1 MMLGSMQGPYDVQ
14 NPTAGP
20 INAKYTQY
28 MANEYVFLTLV
39 ICEALAARPDSD
51 IYQRKSVFH
60 PLPFRY
66 DSNCLYTLVIY
77 VQPSIKLY
85 IVTPRAISR

>member
-1 MMLGSMQGPYDVQ
+1 
-14 NPTAGP
+14 
-20 INAKYTQY
+20 

-66 DSNCLYTLVIY
+66 NSNCLYTLVIY
-77 VQPSIKLY
+77 IQTSIKSY
-85 IVTPRAISR
+85 IVISRAVSR